1 MGAIEHYS
9 GLFSA
14 RRAALPGAGLPWLDA
29 SRAAALAHF
38 TAHGLPGP
46 RDEDWKYTS
55 LRALDSLPFAP
66 AAAPCVGM
74 DLDDIA
80 ALRCAGP
87 DTHLLTFLN
96 GHFTPALSRPGQ
108 LPAGVTFKP
117 LARALAEDAAL
128 LEAHLG
134 HLANPTAHGLAA
146 LNTALAQDGAVLF
159 IPDGVQ
165 LTRPVECLF
174 LSTGQEAHIASHF
187 RLLVLAGRLS
197 QATVL
202 ESFALLE
209 SGAATHLNS
218 ITTEL
223 SLAEGAR
230 LDHYKIQQE
239 GSGAY
244 HFATLAAA
252 LARDS
257 RLVSHQV
264 ALGALLARTGI
275 ELQLNAPGATCELN
289 GLYVTGGRQHVDFHT
304 RVNHWQ
310 PHGTSSEYYKGI
322 LDGRS
327 RAVFNGV
334 AVVHPGAD
342 KSDAQQSNKNLLL
355 SPDAEADTKPQLE
368 IFADD
373 VKCSHGATVGQLDEQ
388 MLFYLRS
395 RGLGE
400 HQARALL
407 VYGFAH
413 DVVERM
419 GLAAVRAHL
428 EQVLIHRLPGVET
441 APVA

>member
-9 GLFSA
+9 SLFRE
-14 RRAALPGAGLPWLDA
+14 RRGALPGAGLPWLDA
-29 SRAAALAHF
+29 SRASAMAQFVAS
-38 TAHGLPGP
+38 GLPGP
-46 RDEDWKYTS
+46 RDEEWKYTS
-55 LRALDSLPFAP
+55 LRTLDSLPFAP
-66 AAAPCVGM
+66 AAAPCIGM

-80 ALRCAGP
+80 HLRCAGP
-87 DTHLLTFLN
+87 GTHLLTFLN
-96 GHFTPALSRPGQ
+96 GHFTPALSRPGM
-108 LPAGVTFKP
+108 LPAGVSLKP
-117 LARALAEDAAL
+117 LNRALAEDAPL
-128 LEAHLG
+128 LEAQLG
-134 HLANPTAHGLAA
+134 RLAGAGNHGLAA
-146 LNTALAQDGAVLF
+146 LNTALAQDGAILS
-159 IPDGVQ
+159 IADGVTLDQ
-165 LTRPVECLF
+165 PVECLF

-187 RLLVLAGRLS
+187 RLLVLAGRQS
-197 QATVL
+197 RATVL
-202 ESFALLE
+202 ESFAQLGT
-209 SGAATHLNS
+209 GAAAHLNS

-223 SLAEGAR
+223 SLGDGAQ

-239 GSGAY
+239 GAGAY

-252 LARDS
+252 LERDS

-275 ELQLNAPGATCELN
+275 DVQLNAPGAVCELN

-310 PHGTSSEYYKGI
+310 PHGTSREYYKGI

-342 KSDAQQSNKNLLL
+342 KTDARQSNRNLLL

-400 HQARALL
+400 QQARALL

-413 DVVERM
+413 DVVDRM
-419 GLAAVRAHL
+419 GLEAVRAHL
-428 EQVLIHRLPGVET
+428 EQVLVHRLPGVET